1 MSSIGIYRN
10 RSFLILL
17 SLISSSCIHAQDPN
31 LLPIR
36 NTDKMIEIGFEQP
49 DLLNNG
55 LNFYG
60 NPPQLVGNQSPVFE
74 GNQSLSVFIDK
85 NTSYASGVTLRQDQ
99 YGKPFT
105 EFEYGKEYWI
115 GFAVYLN
122 DDYQMPLHS
131 DHLFGVL
138 SRPDSHLGE
147 WHHNPLT
154 FSISGVNE
162 NRKRGINE
170 PHWVIS
176 INGDDRHVLPNTG
189 SSYQTSTS
197 AALSPIAGDTGR
209 WVSWVFHFKHTYD
222 ADGFMDIWKDGVQV
236 YSNNGIRTAFNDD
249 RGPFVKM
256 GSTKWSWK
264 SKNNYP
270 TIQPAK
276 RQSYLDALRIAQGA
290 DRFNDVAPV
299 RTTENIDN
307 SAQITTVNQN
317 FNATE
322 SVEEVVVAEQPV
334 AEAIV
339 TEEPE
344 PVVEAIVTEEPAIEP
359 IVVEEV
365 VTEEIAVT
373 QAARAPAPTRSS
385 RSTRNPKDLI
395 EIGFEQQ
402 NLVSNGVIASGNTP
416 TIVSGRAPVFEGN
429 RSLSVLVDKNKS
441 RISYRTEVV
450 LSRSEFGKKFT
461 EFEIGKEYWVG
472 LAIYLPNDYQAPKYN
487 DILLQIHSR
496 PDSGDTPSR
505 NPSITLS
512 VSGELEN
519 RRRGV
524 NESHWAISVAG
535 DDRKIL
541 RDQNYQSNIGDV
553 LTPIK
558 SDKGRWV
565 KWVIHFKN
573 TYRSDGF
580 IEIWKDG
587 AQVYNKRGIRT
598 TFNDDRGGY
607 LKMGSYKWSWRPKH
621 SYQTINPARRQSYLD
636 AVRIGI
642 GQNRYNDVAP

>member
-17 SLISSSCIHAQDPN
+17 SLLSSSCINAQDPN

-36 NTDKMIEIGFEQP
+36 STDNMIEIGFEQP
-49 DLLNNG
+49 DLLSNG

-60 NPPQLVGNQSPVFE
+60 NPPQLVGNQAPVFE
-74 GNQSLSVFIDK
+74 GNQSLSVFVDK
-85 NTSYASGVTLRQDQ
+85 DSSPRGPSSGVLLRPNQ
-99 YGKPFT
+99 YGKQFT
-105 EFEYGKEYWI
+105 EFEYGKDYWI

-122 DDYQMPLHS
+122 DDYQMPLYN
-131 DHLFGVL
+131 DLLFQL
-138 SRPDSHLGE
+138 ESRPDTHRGE
-147 WHHNPLT
+147 GHHSPIT
-154 FSISGVNE
+154 FSVSGENE

-189 SSYQTSTS
+189 VSYQTSTS
-197 AALSPIAGDTGR
+197 AALSPVAGDTGR

-236 YSNNGIRTAFNDD
+236 YSNNGIHTSFNDD

-256 GSTKWSWK
+256 GSTKWSWR
-264 SKNNYP
+264 SIHNYP

-299 RTTENIDN
+299 G
-307 SAQITTVNQN
+307 TTVNQN
-317 FNATE
+317 FNASE
-322 SVEEVVVAEQPV
+322 SVAEVVVANQPIT
-334 AEAIV
+334 EAIV
-339 TEEPE
+339 TEE

-365 VTEEIAVT
+365 VTEEIVVAET
-373 QAARAPAPTRSS
+373 ARAPAPTRSS
-385 RSTRNPKDLI
+385 RSTRNSNDLI

-416 TIVSGRAPVFEGN
+416 NVVSGRAPVFEGN
-429 RSLSVLVDKNKS
+429 RSLSVLVDKNRS
-441 RISYRTEVV
+441 RVPYRTEIV
-450 LSRSEFGKKFT
+450 LSRSKFGKKFT
-461 EFEIGKEYWVG
+461 EFEIGKEYWIGFAV
-472 LAIYLPNDYQAPKYN
+472 YLPNDYQNPKYN
-487 DILLQIHSR
+487 DIMLQIHSR
-496 PDSGDTPSR
+496 PDANDSPNR

-512 VSGELEN
+512 VGGELEN

-524 NESHWAISVAG
+524 NESHWVISAYG

-541 RDQNYQSNIGDV
+541 RDKNYQSRIGDV
-553 LTPIK
+553 LTPVK

-573 TYRSDGF
+573 TYKKDGF
-580 IEIWKDG
+580 LEIWKDG
-587 AQVYNKRGIRT
+587 AQIYNKRGIRT
-598 TFNDDRGGY
+598 TFNDSRGGY
-607 LKMGSYKWSWRPKH
+607 MKMGSYKWSWKPKH
-621 SYQTINPARRQSYLD
+621 SYQTINPAKRQSYLD
-636 AVRIGI
+636 AVRVGI
-642 GQNRYNDVAP
+642 GPNRYNDVAP